1 MQAKGAIGAYPMDIR
16 ILIVDDHSLF
26 RESLGRMLQA
36 EPGLSVVGECR
47 SLGEALTAL
56 ASVEADIILLDYDLG
71 NEQGTL
77 LLAELRKRQVHSS
90 VLIVTAG
97 MPSEEA
103 VRGLDEGVMGILL
116 KHSSLDQ
123 LIAAIRTVAAGQR
136 WMGDDAVQALLS
148 SRHGLPNGSE
158 TARPLTARQSEV
170 MRGIL
175 DGLTNKEIAFN
186 LKSSETS
193 VKAVIQELF
202 QKAGVRTRS
211 QLVRIA
217 IEKHTADWLG
227 QRRTPEPSWAHSSRF
242 GL

>member
-1 MQAKGAIGAYPMDIR
+1 MNIR

-26 RESLGRMLQA
+26 RESLGRMLQS
-36 EPGLSVVGECR
+36 EPDFSVVGECR
-47 SLGEALTAL
+47 SLAEALAAL
-56 ASVEADIILLDYDLG
+56 SSVETDVILLDYDLG
-71 NEQGTL
+71 NEQGTS
-77 LLAELRKRQVHSS
+77 LLAELSKRQLHAS

-103 VRGLDEGVMGILL
+103 FRALDEGVMGILL

-123 LIAAIRTVAAGQR
+123 LIAAIRTVAAGER
-136 WMGDDAVQALLS
+136 WLGDGAVRALLT
-148 SRHGLPNGSE
+148 SRYGVRSGAE

-175 DGLTNKEIAFN
+175 DGLTNKEIAFK

-217 IEKHTADWLG
+217 IEKHSSDWLG
-227 QRRTPEPSWAHSSRF
+227 PRRTAEASWSQPSRL